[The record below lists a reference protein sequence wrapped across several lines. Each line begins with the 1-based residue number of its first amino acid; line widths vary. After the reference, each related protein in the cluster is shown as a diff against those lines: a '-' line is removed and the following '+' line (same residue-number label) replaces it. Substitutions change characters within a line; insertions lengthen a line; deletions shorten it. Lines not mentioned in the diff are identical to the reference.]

1 MDVANELLDAIE
13 IIVDKKVRDTS
24 AQIYLGV
31 CKSVS
36 GNTCVM
42 SINGKNNTVQFYGS
56 TPTVGTIYR
65 VFVPN
70 GNMSMA
76 FIIANDDGSSSSS
89 TTSYTELT
97 NKPSINNIVL
107 EGNKTSAQLG
117 IVDDKT
123 YVHVQTT
130 STAVWSIQH
139 NLNKFPSVT
148 VVDSGGSVV
157 VGETVYIDN
166 NNIQITFSSAFSG
179 KAYCN

>member
-1 MDVANELLDAIE
+1 MNVASEILDAIE

-24 AQIYLGV
+24 AQIYPGV

-36 GNTCVM
+36 GNSCVM
-42 SINGKNNTVQFYGS
+42 SINGRNNTVQFYGS

-97 NKPSINNIVL
+97 NKPSINNVIL

-166 NNIQITFSSAFSG
+166 NNIQITFTSAFSG
-179 KAYCN
+179 KAYLN

>member
-1 MDVANELLDAIE
+1 MDVANEILDAIE
-13 IIVDKKVRDTS
+13 IIVDKKIRENT
-24 AQIYLGV
+24 AQIYPGV

-42 SINGKNNTVQFYGS
+42 SINGRNNTVQFYGS